1 MEPFINFAKPVPVL
15 TAVALFIL
23 VVYLAKE
30 TKKSWITAFL
40 LGLFLTIIIGHA
52 LELAILSDKLA
63 SIKNMLAISLTY
75 DFMFIFLSFFSYL
88 WIDDIEAKDGK
99 KKSID
104 DSLSWFWSKV

>member
-1 MEPFINFAKPVPVL
+1 MEPLINFSHPMAVL
-15 TAVALFIL
+15 TAVVLFVL

-30 TKKSWITAFL
+30 TKKSWITAFM
-40 LGLFLTIIIGHA
+40 LGIFLTIIIGHA
-52 LELAILSDKLA
+52 LELTILGNKLPE
-63 SIKNMLAISLTY
+63 IRHMLATSLTY

-88 WIDDIEAKDGK
+88 WIDDIEAKDSK